1 MIMNLSV
8 YTSFCGAA
16 KLYMLLASLTI
27 LFLIFQNRI
36 SNMYIVLQA
45 ALFIVWTF
53 TIVAVYNNGYKS
65 VAMTL
70 AIFPHLIFCLL
81 TIKPEKKYDTIY

>member
-1 MIMNLSV
+1 MIMNMSV

-16 KLYMLLASLTI
+16 KIYMFLASLTI

-36 SNMYIVLQA
+36 SNLYIIIQV
-45 ALFIVWTF
+45 ALFIAWTF
-53 TIVAVYNNGYKS
+53 AIVAVYNKGYKS
-65 VAMTL
+65 VAMLL

-81 TIKPEKKYDTIY
+81 TIKPEKKYEMMD